1 MRNTVLIDTNIIL
14 DVFLMREPFYYAS
27 NNVFQ
32 LCLQEKITGVIAAHS
47 FNNIWYIARKR
58 IPEEKLRNLLIS
70 LISVFEVES
79 IDKTKIISAL
89 ENSEFR
95 DFEDCLQYECAK
107 KYECEYI
114 ITRDKDDFKNSR
126 VKAILPEDFLEKI

>member
-1 MRNTVLIDTNIIL
+1 MKNTVLIDTNIIL

-32 LCLQEKITGVIAAHS
+32 LCLQDKITGVIAAHS

-89 ENSEFR
+89 GNSDFK
-95 DFEDCLQYECAK
+95 DFEDCLQDECAK
-107 KYECEYI
+107 KYDCEYI
-114 ITRDKDDFKNSR
+114 VTRDKDDFRNSKI
-126 VKAILPEDFLEKI
+126 KAIPPEEFLAKI